1 MARFKLKRKSFGIA
15 GAIGGAIKA
24 IKPAAKVGLG
34 VAGAG
39 ALGAG
44 AVAYKAGGGD
54 LISGGEKS
62 AKEMEFSASGYDEDG
77 NRTYKFGLKGMFGM
91 NKLSKEKPN
100 TQDNLI

>member
-15 GAIGGAIKA
+15 GVIGGAMKSM
-24 IKPAAKVGLG
+24 KPAAKVGAG
-34 VAGAG
+34 VLGAG

-62 AKEMEFSASGYDEDG
+62 AKEMDFS
-77 NRTYKFGLKGMFGM
+77 
-91 NKLSKEKPN
+91 
-100 TQDNLI
+100 

>member
-15 GAIGGAIKA
+15 GAIGAMKSM
-24 IKPAAKVGLG
+24 KPAAKVGLG

-44 AVAYKAGGGD
+44 AIAYKAGGGD

-62 AKEMEFSASGYDEDG
+62 AKEMEFS
-77 NRTYKFGLKGMFGM
+77 
-91 NKLSKEKPN
+91 
-100 TQDNLI
+100 

>member
-15 GAIGGAIKA
+15 GALGGAMKA
-24 IKPAAKVGLG
+24 MKPVAKVGAGALG
-34 VAGAG
+34 VG

-62 AKEMEFSASGYDEDG
+62 AKEMEFS
-77 NRTYKFGLKGMFGM
+77 
-91 NKLSKEKPN
+91 
-100 TQDNLI
+100 

>member
-15 GAIGGAIKA
+15 GAIGGAMKA
-24 IKPAAKVGLG
+24 MKPAAKVGLG

-44 AVAYKAGGGD
+44 AVAYKAGGGA

-62 AKEMEFSASGYDEDG
+62 AKEMEFS
-77 NRTYKFGLKGMFGM
+77 
-91 NKLSKEKPN
+91 
-100 TQDNLI
+100 

>member
-15 GAIGGAIKA
+15 GAIGGAMKA
-24 IKPAAKVGLG
+24 MKPAAKVGL
-34 VAGAG
+34 GAG

-62 AKEMEFSASGYDEDG
+62 AKEMEFS
-77 NRTYKFGLKGMFGM
+77 
-91 NKLSKEKPN
+91 
-100 TQDNLI
+100 